1 MEYIKKAI
9 DSDSELH
16 IRILRDTLCDLR
28 KENFLMKIA
37 VCVLLAVSVL
47 CAVSVFRSRRGCGCQ
62 SASPC
67 YEQASDCVFYGAGAR
82 EKQKPGGKKSA

>member
-1 MEYIKKAI
+1 MEDIKKAI

-37 VCVLLAVSVL
+37 VCLLLAVSLL
-47 CAVSVFRSRRGCGCQ
+47 CAVSFFRSRHGCQ
-62 SASPC
+62 CSSPC
-67 YEQASDCVFYGAGAR
+67 YEQTSDCIFYGASAR
-82 EKQKPGGKKSA
+82 ERQKPGGKKSA